1 MVQTKEINAEVLTLL
16 LTENMPPKYMR
27 AVLMVGIKK
36 QQREM
41 AAQSQL
47 QFQQQMALQQEQT
60 KTALALQGAKSQG
73 VNQNIQVQGQVDAQ
87 VQGQMNQLK
96 EETMAKQK
104 QQLLQ
109 NKLIESQQDHNFK
122 KDEINQKAFAE
133 TEAG

>member
-36 QQREM
+36 QQRKWLHKVNYSSNNKWHYSKNKQNCFSV
-41 AAQSQL
+41 AGS
-47 QFQQQMALQQEQT
+47 
-60 KTALALQGAKSQG
+60 KISRRKSKHTSTR
-73 VNQNIQVQGQVDAQ
+73 QVDAQ